1 MSLAAWQSLLP
12 PANASIRRT
21 PALAPSKQTGTVSLA
36 VGKKMKN
43 VIVFSI
49 GSTAY
54 AVELG
59 WIREVFTLAHV
70 TPVPHAPTAIAG
82 VVNFR
87 GSILSILDIRGLSS
101 RLAQASKGES
111 ALLLE
116 VDRCQVAL
124 RAGTI
129 DEVSSL
135 LADSRTGALLD
146 SRHRPVVLLDPP
158 ELFDAAMNNRSLAL
172 QAVASHEE

>member
-1 MSLAAWQSLLP
+1 MAE
-12 PANASIRRT
+12 
-21 PALAPSKQTGTVSLA
+21 KV
-36 VGKKMKN
+36 KN

-49 GSTAY
+49 GRTPY

-59 WIREVFTLAHV
+59 WIREVFTLGHV
-70 TPVPHAPTAIAG
+70 TPVPHAPLAIAG

-87 GSILSILDIRGLSS
+87 GSILSILDIRGLDGS
-101 RLAQASKGES
+101 QAHASLGES

-116 VDRCQVAL
+116 VDRSQVAL

-135 LADSRTGALLD
+135 EVSPDTGTLLD
-146 SRHRPVVLLDPP
+146 SRMREVLLLDPP
-158 ELFDAAMNNRSLAL
+158 TLVEAARNSRPLPIKAQVKS
-172 QAVASHEE
+172 